1 MMLNLVLDLPT
12 SLKTLSSIPKF
23 AKNFQIQLNSLKTLR
38 ILFRQK
44 ILSSHKILL
53 QSVAKIGSELLFF
66 LMYNFQALFFEH

>member
-1 MMLNLVLDLPT
+1 MKQNLVRDLPT
-12 SLKTLSSIPKF
+12 NLITLSSIPKF
-23 AKNFQIQLNSLKTLR
+23 DKNFQIHLNSLKTLR

-53 QSVAKIGSELLFF
+53 QSVAKIGSELLF